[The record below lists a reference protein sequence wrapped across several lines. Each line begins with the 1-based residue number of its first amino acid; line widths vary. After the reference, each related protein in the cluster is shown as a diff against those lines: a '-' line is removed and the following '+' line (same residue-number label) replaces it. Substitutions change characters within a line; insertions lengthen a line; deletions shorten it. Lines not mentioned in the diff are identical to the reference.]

1 MAAFTFTDF
10 KAIVT
15 ACGVDEAETAAL
27 GDSALDSK
35 FDDLG
40 YDSLLVYEIVMRVQ
54 DDYPVT
60 VPDEELNELNTPG
73 ELITYVNSQLTGA

>member
-1 MAAFTFTDF
+1 MAAFTLTEF

-15 ACGVDEAETAAL
+15 ACGVDEAETATL
-27 GDSALDSK
+27 GDSALDSE

-40 YDSLLVYEIVMRVQ
+40 YDSPLVYEIVMRLQ

-60 VPDEELNELNTPG
+60 VPDEEFNELKTPG
-73 ELITYVNSQLTGA
+73 GLITYVNSQLTEA